1 MKSTR
6 WLAVVGCLALLA
18 GCQALGKALDE
29 GGPKFKAKS
38 RPTETA
44 TAFTLT
50 RLAKQVQRLESEQM
64 KLERDQAD
72 LERQRDTLQQLVAA

>member
-6 WLAVVGCLALLA
+6 WLAVLGCLALLA
-18 GCQALGKALDE
+18 GCQGVGRALDE
-29 GGPKFKAKS
+29 GGPKFKAEP
-38 RPTETA
+38 RQTETT

-64 KLERDQAD
+64 KQEQEQAD
-72 LERQRDTLQQLVAA
+72 LERQRD